1 MAVSL
6 KTRPEKTIAGFFK
19 KRPPSMPCV
28 AIAES
33 CTGGLASHMLT
44 AVPGSSAYFA
54 GSVVAYSNAAKI
66 KLLGVSAKTL
76 KKYGAVSRET
86 ALGMAIGVKTLFN
99 AKAAVSITGI
109 AGPGNAASLKPVGAV
124 YICAIVNGKKHI
136 EKFMFKGSRAL
147 IKKQS
152 AETALKMLADTLRN
166 MR

>member
-1 MAVSL
+1 MGIRL

-19 KRPPSMPCV
+19 EKPRSMPCI

-33 CTGGLASHMLT
+33 CTGGLVSHMIT

-54 GSVVAYSNAAKI
+54 GGVVAYSNAAKV
-66 KLLGVSAKTL
+66 KLLGVRAKTL
-76 KKYGAVSRET
+76 KRYGAVSRET
-86 ALGMAIGVKTLFN
+86 ALGMAIGAKKLFN

-109 AGPGNAASLKPVGAV
+109 AGPGGATRGKPVGAV
-124 YICAIVNGKKHI
+124 YICAIANGKKHI
-136 EKFMFKGSRAL
+136 RKFMFKGSRAS

-152 AETALKMLADTLRN
+152 AETALKMLADALHN